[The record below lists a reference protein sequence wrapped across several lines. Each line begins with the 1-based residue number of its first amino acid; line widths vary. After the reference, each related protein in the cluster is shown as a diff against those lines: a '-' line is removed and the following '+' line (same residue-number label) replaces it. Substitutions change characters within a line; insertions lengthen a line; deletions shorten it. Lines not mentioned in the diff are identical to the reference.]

1 MVLTVFVAAKVM
13 TPISAARLTVTHQ
26 GKSCQQ
32 GFTLLELLVVL
43 SIIVIASAVVLPS
56 ISSMETSQLVAQVRQ
71 TANAFNYARRIAIVE
86 GAPQLAILFQ
96 MDPDDPDFPDRRGE
110 VLQRATIPLLE
121 QYDAVISFQSDI
133 NEDPDV
139 LEIIQLEFFPEGG
152 STGGIL
158 HFTLDD
164 LTASI
169 RVDPLTGKIAV
180 RYPGEEFDDDA
191 L

>member
-1 MVLTVFVAAKVM
+1 M
-13 TPISAARLTVTHQ
+13 
-26 GKSCQQ
+26 
-32 GFTLLELLVVL
+32 
-43 SIIVIASAVVLPS
+43 
-56 ISSMETSQLVAQVRQ
+56 
-71 TANAFNYARRIAIVE
+71 
-86 GAPQLAILFQ
+86 
-96 MDPDDPDFPDRRGE
+96 RGE

-139 LEIIQLEFFPEGG
+139 LEIIQLDFFPEGG